1 MQLFCRRLLP
11 PLPYS
16 WELSFS
22 ETTASPYTQ
31 LSLTTCNLANVPKL
45 RDGHG
50 HLGEIGG
57 EESYQIADSLLLDE
71 VDEEVAKAPRADAAN
86 GRFSSLA
93 PASNVEC
100 KKAQRSSS
108 ACDMSEPAE
117 DSSEKAGGDDR
128 GHAELSTPE
137 PHAVVMRVLQPPPCL
152 GSTVCASLRLA
163 SNHIA
168 FVEPRAFGGLSYLRA
183 LDLSLNHL
191 TVLALAPDAC
201 SRLTTLVLSN
211 NHLGPGLGSI
221 KDLDSLCHLDISLN
235 RLSSLEGIGKLC
247 GLRALNASGNQLSG
261 ALPAEMRSMYRL
273 LLCNLSHNKFSAGVQ
288 VLSHLKGLSTLRL
301 CHNNLSPATLPP
313 LANALGS
320 LSLRR
325 LTLYGNPLAMHPSYP
340 ASLQHVQPAL
350 AELDH
355 MRLPGM
361 LLSKG
366 SMVSGTVSRKTL
378 GEAVDSIAKAA
389 LLQHAV
395 FNERHR
401 NSHDMLLET
410 LKKQRQ
416 AAIVALS
423 EYRAVTGKAEANF
436 RNGVNEAKRPRDRPT
451 DVSDGGPMA
460 IIDRMLSARQQLLS
474 SEKIS
479 LGRYRDALR
488 ASTLEVEA
496 SLSAVV
502 DAP

>member
-1 MQLFCRRLLP
+1 MATKSVYPGDSSRMQLFCRRLLP

-137 PHAVVMRVLQPPPCL
+137 PHAVVMRVLQPPPSF

-191 TVLALAPDAC
+191 TGEKAASHLQPLLHTVPNPCLARGDRHPALLEQYLPSLPMLAP
-201 SRLTTLVLSN
+201 V
-211 NHLGPGLGSI
+211 
-221 KDLDSLCHLDISLN
+221 
-235 RLSSLEGIGKLC
+235 
-247 GLRALNASGNQLSG
+247 
-261 ALPAEMRSMYRL
+261 
-273 LLCNLSHNKFSAGVQ
+273 
-288 VLSHLKGLSTLRL
+288 
-301 CHNNLSPATLPP
+301 
-313 LANALGS
+313 
-320 LSLRR
+320 
-325 LTLYGNPLAMHPSYP
+325 
-340 ASLQHVQPAL
+340 
-350 AELDH
+350 
-355 MRLPGM
+355 
-361 LLSKG
+361 
-366 SMVSGTVSRKTL
+366 
-378 GEAVDSIAKAA
+378 
-389 LLQHAV
+389 
-395 FNERHR
+395 
-401 NSHDMLLET
+401 
-410 LKKQRQ
+410 
-416 AAIVALS
+416 
-423 EYRAVTGKAEANF
+423 
-436 RNGVNEAKRPRDRPT
+436 
-451 DVSDGGPMA
+451 
-460 IIDRMLSARQQLLS
+460 
-474 SEKIS
+474 
-479 LGRYRDALR
+479 
-488 ASTLEVEA
+488 
-496 SLSAVV
+496 
-502 DAP
+502 